1 MRFCPFCAQEN
12 PDDARECGH
21 CGKRLPAPR
30 TAPPRPPPA
39 PAAEKPKVPSR
50 PAPRS
55 KPLEGPPLRPA
66 AQPAEAQPRD
76 PPSANVPAPSAL
88 PPIPKHAPP
97 ANSEAVTIAQDSAP
111 PAPKSKAPTGT
122 MLGLPA
128 SDSVTGPSRLP
139 PVRPATRL
147 GLGEPNPPPVVPV
160 AGDAD
165 SGRRETR
172 PLDVNNAAKAFKQT
186 QPRGVSPIANTVA
199 APTHKRLPNLP
210 VNEDTQTDP
219 SPRMEPRAMVDSQP
233 NVIDSRPVTIE
244 RGASDD
250 VDTNDEVPLPR
261 MELSPTP
268 VLPTLALPPMPPPP
282 RGGKIVDSVLY
293 LLPLAKAIWARQKA
307 QKTIRALLHGDQRLL
322 DSVLRDLGRAARE
335 AHLQVPAVADEMRR
349 VKAEEERRGRA
360 EAQMVEIDANAQR
373 ERDRWVADEAE
384 RNTDLASREVQVRG
398 AEEELK
404 KKGDERR
411 VHETERARIDGLI
424 RAAEKRASQGDAR
437 AQKAEITPPEK
448 GGGPN
453 TAANA
458 RAEADAARK
467 EATALIPSRD
477 VARAHVDALDGPI
490 ANLTKQV
497 VDGRAAIGLKRKELA
512 EALAAHK
519 RTLAAFEAD
528 KRRAETERDGAERE
542 MSQRF
547 VAAGTL
553 LNLNRVDDER
563 FRPMYGR
570 VDELKGGVNAREA
583 AIVRLESERR
593 TYDRAAVQKGLLA
606 IGVAFGSLI
615 LLAIILVVVFA
626 RR

>member
-1 MRFCPFCAQEN
+1 M
-12 PDDARECGH
+12 
-21 CGKRLPAPR
+21 
-30 TAPPRPPPA
+30 
-39 PAAEKPKVPSR
+39 
-50 PAPRS
+50 
-55 KPLEGPPLRPA
+55 
-66 AQPAEAQPRD
+66 
-76 PPSANVPAPSAL
+76 
-88 PPIPKHAPP
+88 
-97 ANSEAVTIAQDSAP
+97 
-111 PAPKSKAPTGT
+111 
-122 MLGLPA
+122 
-128 SDSVTGPSRLP
+128 
-139 PVRPATRL
+139 
-147 GLGEPNPPPVVPV
+147 

-210 VNEDTQTDP
+210 VNEDTQTEP